1 MTLTQWFIFFLIIQ
15 VVHGLGTWKLY
26 IKAGRQAWEA
36 FVPVYNSVILMK
48 IINRSPWWTILLFLP
63 IINLIMFPV
72 VWVETARSFG
82 KNTYQDTFL
91 AVVTLGFYNYYL
103 NYVADVAYVENR
115 DINPKSSSGE
125 WVSSILFAVVAATL
139 VHTYFIQPY
148 TIPSSSLEKSLLV
161 GDFLFVSKVNY
172 GARIPMT
179 TVAAPMVHD
188 TIPILKKKSYLFN
201 DDVTKKETSWINK
214 LQFPY
219 LRIPGFEKIDRNEIV
234 VFNSPADSTDNINH
248 FTSTSNRSFNKP
260 IDKKINLVK
269 RCVGVPGDSLEVRN
283 GFVYINGVQNELPD
297 RAALQ
302 FSYFVQ
308 PKTNQFNA
316 KLMKDRYDITD
327 PFTLLRNQNTYYFSA
342 ISDEAL
348 SRFKNHPNVASITP
362 NKQEKGVRDPGIFP
376 HHPDYN
382 WNNDFF
388 GPLYIPEE
396 GKTIDINLDV
406 LPLYKRIIEVYEGNT
421 LRVEGNQIFINNE
434 LATNYTFKQ
443 DYYWMMGDN
452 RHNSLDARAWG
463 FVPFN
468 HVVGKPVFIWM
479 SWDGLKNPRWER
491 FFTTVH
497 GSGSSSYLI
506 PFLIFLIAYFVF
518 NKWFKKKQATDLNNK
533 LASEGNV
540 TYAAIQDRI
549 KAAVIDSIIIILA
562 LFITSEVFALFDS
575 VPNYIK
581 IIASIII
588 FILYDPLLTS
598 MKGGTIGHTLSKIT
612 VRKED
617 KLEENISFPSA
628 LIRFILKVLL
638 GWISLISISGN
649 EKKKAIHD
657 YAANSIVIKKE

>member
-1 MTLTQWFIFFLIIQ
+1 MTLTQWLIFILIIQ

-26 IKAGRQAWEA
+26 IKAGRQVWEA
-36 FVPVYNSVILMK
+36 FVPVYNAVILMK

-82 KNTYQDTFL
+82 KNTYTDTIL

-103 NYVADVAYVENR
+103 NYVADVSYVENR

-125 WVSSILFAVVAATL
+125 WVNSILFAIVAATL

-188 TIPILKKKSYLFN
+188 TIPVLKKKSYLFN
-201 DDVTKKETSWINK
+201 DDITKKKTSWLNK
-214 LQFPY
+214 LQLPY

-234 VFNSPADSTDNINH
+234 VFNSPADSTDNINR
-248 FTSTSNRSFNKP
+248 FTSDRNYNKP

-269 RCVGVPGDSLEVRN
+269 RCVGVPGDSLEVRD
-283 GFVYINGVQNELPD
+283 GFIYINGVKNELPD
-297 RAALQ
+297 RAQLQ

-308 PKTNQFNA
+308 PKSNQFNPQLL
-316 KLMKDRYDITD
+316 KERYDITD
-327 PFTLLRNQNTYYFSA
+327 RFQIMNNQNTYYFSA

-348 SRFKNHPNVASITP
+348 SRFKNHPNVLSITP
-362 NKQEKGVRDPGIFP
+362 NKQEKGVRDPSIFP

-396 GKTIDINLDV
+396 GKTIDINLEV
-406 LPLYKRIIEVYEGNT
+406 LPLYKRVIEEYEGNS

-497 GSGSSSYLI
+497 GSGEPVSYLI
-506 PFLIFLIAYFVF
+506 PFLVLLFGYYG
-518 NKWFKKKQATDLNNK
+518 FKKWRKHK
-533 LASEGNV
+533 
-540 TYAAIQDRI
+540 
-549 KAAVIDSIIIILA
+549 K
-562 LFITSEVFALFDS
+562 
-575 VPNYIK
+575 
-581 IIASIII
+581 
-588 FILYDPLLTS
+588 
-598 MKGGTIGHTLSKIT
+598 SK
-612 VRKED
+612 
-617 KLEENISFPSA
+617 
-628 LIRFILKVLL
+628 
-638 GWISLISISGN
+638 
-649 EKKKAIHD
+649 
-657 YAANSIVIKKE
+657 

>member
-1 MTLTQWFIFFLIIQ
+1 MTLTQWLIFILIIQ

-36 FVPVYNSVILMK
+36 FVPVYNAVILMK

-82 KNTYQDTFL
+82 KNTYTDTFL

-103 NYVADVAYVENR
+103 NYVTDVSYIENR

-125 WVSSILFAVVAATL
+125 WVNSILFAVVAATL

-188 TIPILKKKSYLFN
+188 TIPVLKKKSYLFN
-201 DDVTKKETSWINK
+201 DDITKKETSWLNK
-214 LQFPY
+214 LQLPY

-234 VFNSPADSTDNINH
+234 VFNSPADSTDNINV
-248 FTSTSNRSFNKP
+248 FSSDRNYNKP

-269 RCVGVPGDSLEVRN
+269 RCVGVPGDSLEVRD
-283 GFVYINGVQNELPD
+283 GFIYINGVKNKLPD
-297 RAALQ
+297 RAQLQ

-308 PKTNQFNA
+308 PKSNQFNPQLL
-316 KLMKDRYDITD
+316 KERYDITD
-327 PFTLLRNQNTYYFSA
+327 RFQIMNNQNTYYFSA

-348 SRFKNHPNVASITP
+348 SRFKNHPNVLSIAP
-362 NKQEKGVRDPGIFP
+362 NKQEKGVRDPSIFP

-396 GKTIDINLDV
+396 GKTIDINLEV
-406 LPLYKRIIEVYEGNT
+406 LPLYKRVIEEYEGNN

-497 GSGSSSYLI
+497 GSGEPISYLI
-506 PFLIFLIAYFVF
+506 PFLVLLFGYYG
-518 NKWFKKKQATDLNNK
+518 FKKW
-533 LASEGNV
+533 
-540 TYAAIQDRI
+540 
-549 KAAVIDSIIIILA
+549 
-562 LFITSEVFALFDS
+562 
-575 VPNYIK
+575 
-581 IIASIII
+581 
-588 FILYDPLLTS
+588 
-598 MKGGTIGHTLSKIT
+598 
-612 VRKED
+612 RKH
-617 KLEENISFPSA
+617 K
-628 LIRFILKVLL
+628 R
-638 GWISLISISGN
+638 
-649 EKKKAIHD
+649 
-657 YAANSIVIKKE
+657 AN